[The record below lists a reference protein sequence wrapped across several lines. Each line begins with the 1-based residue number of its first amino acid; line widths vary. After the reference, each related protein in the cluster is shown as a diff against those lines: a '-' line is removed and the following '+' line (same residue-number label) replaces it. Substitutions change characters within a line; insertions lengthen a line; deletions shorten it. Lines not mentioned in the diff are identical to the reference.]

1 MKSARDRFL
10 VDFDR
15 QGAAA
20 TCCCVLPME
29 KQLLKSVSAH
39 SLDGKI
45 DTGLRLMS
53 FESLL

>member
-1 MKSARDRFL
+1 MKRARDRFL

-29 KQLLKSVSAH
+29 KQLLKSVSAR

-45 DTGLRLMS
+45 DTGLRLMCT
-53 FESLL
+53 